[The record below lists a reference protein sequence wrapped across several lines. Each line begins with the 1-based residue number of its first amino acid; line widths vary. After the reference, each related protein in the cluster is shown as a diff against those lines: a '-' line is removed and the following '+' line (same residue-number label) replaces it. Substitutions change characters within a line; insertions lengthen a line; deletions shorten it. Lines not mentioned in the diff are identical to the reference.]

1 MGEGMEMERSRE
13 RDLILVLRQEAGRGI
28 PAMVM
33 ESLGFQVLIARDPR
47 SALSH
52 FRQGELEFRL
62 VMVEASAISH
72 PIREFLDKL
81 YRTDSMAQVVLLA
94 PEEAD
99 AVPSYPD
106 LIHLQPPLN
115 ISNLVQILNP
125 DYSRPLELKTSQT

>member
-1 MGEGMEMERSRE
+1 MERSRE

-52 FRQGELEFRL
+52 FRQGEQEFRL
-62 VMVEASAISH
+62 VLVDAPIIST
-72 PIREFLDKL
+72 PILEFLDKI
-81 YRTDSMAQVVLLA
+81 YRTDSMARVVLLA

-99 AVPSYPD
+99 AVPRYPD

-125 DYSRPLELKTSQT
+125 QESERGNP

>member
-1 MGEGMEMERSRE
+1 MERSRE

-62 VMVEASAISH
+62 VLVDAPIIST
-72 PIREFLDKL
+72 PIREFLDKI
-81 YRTDSMAQVVLLA
+81 YRTDSLARVVVLA
-94 PEEAD
+94 PDEAD
-99 AVPSYPD
+99 AVLRYPD
-106 LIHLQPPLN
+106 LIHLHPPLN
-115 ISNLVQILNP
+115 ISNLVHILNP
-125 DYSRPLELKTSQT
+125 DHRHRNGDNRNA